1 VTHGSMNKQ
10 KSISIV
16 VPAFNEESSL
26 PILIEDLEKELR
38 EYQHEIIV
46 IDDGSSDST
55 LKTLLKIRKA
65 NKNLVVVKFIR
76 NYGQTSAM
84 DAGFARAKNDIVI
97 TMDAD
102 LQNPAGEIHKLIAEI
117 GKGYDVVCGWRVNRL
132 DSVGKKIM
140 SRLAYGL
147 RRFVIKD
154 TLHDAGCTL
163 KAYRREVL
171 EGLYLFGEMHR
182 FIHVL
187 LKSRGCKVAEI
198 QVAHSE
204 RRYGKTKYGVSR
216 IFKGILD
223 LIVVKFWLE
232 YSSRPIYV
240 FGGLGLGITS
250 IGLAIGLYLTTLK
263 VFFGEPLSSRPI
275 LLLAILLIVI
285 GTQFVIF
292 GLLADVM
299 TKIYYNNS
307 ERKYYIVEK
316 VYD

>member
-1 VTHGSMNKQ
+1 MNNQ
-10 KSISIV
+10 ESISV
-16 VPAFNEESSL
+16 VIPAFNEEQNL
-26 PILIEDLEKELR
+26 PILIKDLEVELK

-55 LKTLLKIRKA
+55 LKTLLEIRKT
-65 NKNLVVVKFIR
+65 NQNLVVIKLVR

-84 DAGFARAKNDIVI
+84 DAGFAKAKNDIVV
-97 TMDAD
+97 TLDAD
-102 LQNPAGEIHKLIAEI
+102 LQNPAAEIHKLIAEI
-117 GKGYDVVCGWRVNRL
+117 DKGNDVVCGWRVDRY
-132 DSVGKKIM
+132 DSVGKKLM

-163 KAYRREVL
+163 KAYRREIL
-171 EGLYLFGEMHR
+171 QGLYLFGEMHR
-182 FIHVL
+182 FIHLL
-187 LKSRGCKVAEI
+187 LKWRGCKVVEI
-198 QVAHSE
+198 PVAHSE

-250 IGLAIGLYLTTLK
+250 IGIVIGLYLTTLK
-263 VFFGEPLSSRPI
+263 IMFAEPLSSRPM
-275 LLLAILLIVI
+275 LLLAVLLIVI

-307 ERKYYIVEK
+307 ERKYYTIDK
-316 VYD
+316 IYD

>member
-1 VTHGSMNKQ
+1 MNKQ
-10 KSISIV
+10 RSISIV
-16 VPAFNEESSL
+16 IPAFNEEESL
-26 PILIEDLEKELR
+26 PVLVKDLERELR
-38 EYQHEIIV
+38 EYQYEIIV
-46 IDDGSSDST
+46 IDDGSNDST
-55 LKTLLKIRKA
+55 LKTLLELRKT
-65 NKNLVVVKFIR
+65 NNRLVIVKFIR

-84 DAGFARAKNDIVI
+84 DAGFAKAKNDFVS

-102 LQNPAGEIHKLIAEI
+102 LQNPAAEIHKLIAEI
-117 GKGYDVVCGWRVNRL
+117 DKGNDVVCGWRVDRL
-132 DSVGKKIM
+132 DSIGKKLM

-182 FIHVL
+182 FIHLL
-187 LKSRGCKVAEI
+187 LKWRGCKVVEI
-198 QVAHSE
+198 PVAHNE
-204 RRYGKTKYGVSR
+204 RKYGKTKYGVSR

-250 IGLAIGLYLTTLK
+250 IGIAIGLYLTTLK
-263 VFFGEPLSSRPI
+263 VIFAEPLSNRPM
-275 LLLAILLIVI
+275 LLLAVLLIVI

-307 ERKYYIVEK
+307 ERKYYTIEK
-316 VYD
+316 IYD